1 MSDKVK
7 KIQVEEKLRPFA
19 RMLADKLNATVVKTH
34 WTEEVLVGPGYA
46 GRADALLD
54 HTELGTVLVDLK
66 NRSFDPDKVT
76 ASRRPVYPTD
86 AMQLAAYRLAL
97 GKKVGCVSIICSS
110 RTPAEP
116 FVHAWDEKEL
126 EAGLDAF
133 HNCQRLWVWMKK
145 HTPKGTVLK

>member
-7 KIQVEEKLRPFA
+7 KIQVEEKHRVFA
-19 RMLADKLNATVVKTH
+19 KRLADELNAFVVKTH

-76 ASRRPVYPTD
+76 ASRRPIYPTD
-86 AMQLAAYRLAL
+86 AMQLSAYRLAL
-97 GKKVGCVSIICSS
+97 GKKVGCVSIVCSS
-110 RTPAEP
+110 RTPAKP
-116 FVHAWDEKEL
+116 FVHAWDEQEL

-133 HNCQRLWVWMKK
+133 HNCQRLWVWMKR